1 MVTHLVDQAQ
11 VPTWRFGPKHLEY
24 GRLQMYR
31 NVFSFFFYKGL
42 VPISTGQRVHPGSVA
57 KDEVGALD
65 ADLKGSAFGL
75 SFHSWLWIRESE
87 CGSFWMSVKLA
98 VRQTGAGQT
107 VWLIVPAS
115 QWAHTVRTARNALV
129 HPAGGCS
136 SVLTAWFA
144 VYSSYFRH
152 TFACLLLHLTYR
164 ERCIRTSSGLAYSTL
179 AIPWEIFCI
188 QMTLFPPVLLASL

>member
-11 VPTWRFGPKHLEY
+11 VPTWRFGPSRVWTVADVQECL
-24 GRLQMYR
+24 
-31 NVFSFFFYKGL
+31 FIFFCEGL

-75 SFHSWLWIRESE
+75 SFHSRLWIRESE
-87 CGSFWMSVKLA
+87 RGSFWMSVKLA

-129 HPAGGCS
+129 HPAGGCFN
-136 SVLTAWFA
+136 VLTAWFA

-164 ERCIRTSSGLAYSTL
+164 ECCANFKRSC
-179 AIPWEIFCI
+179 
-188 QMTLFPPVLLASL
+188 V